1 MNENP
6 LLFKEIEEYLNK
18 GIKQRE
24 IAKLTK
30 VSLVTVNKYC
40 KRIRAAAK
48 QSIKDD
54 RKRKQEI
61 KHRIELVKE
70 LRIGADEP
78 VSEEKIKENTMRVF
92 NALLVEI
99 RARIPTMT
107 NAELNQT
114 TIDIWEKI
122 K

>member
-54 RKRKQEI
+54 RQRKREI
-61 KHRIELVKE
+61 KQRIELVKE